1 MLNIKVMAHNINETN
16 GVWSVVVRGEKPW
29 HGLGQTVKE
38 AMTSEQAIKLGGL
51 DYTVEKRPLYVPGWE
66 GTMIEV
72 PGYFSNVRVDTNS
85 PLGVVKGRY
94 KIVQNRDAFGFFDS
108 IIDKGE
114 AIFETAGALGNGERI
129 FITAKLPEDML
140 VRGEKIEKY
149 ILLTNSHDG
158 TTTIVAGFTS
168 VRVLCQNTLT
178 AALKKLD
185 NKVSISHTASAESRL
200 KEASRVM
207 GIASKYMDEVNT
219 TFESMTTRKLSD
231 LEMKYFIETVM
242 QNSIKEDK
250 ADKEAS
256 TRMKNL
262 VDQVYSFAITHPTQT
277 TEAAYR
283 TLWGAYNGISGYY
296 NFLKDYKNAD
306 QKMKDMNY
314 GYANDKI
321 AKAFD
326 QAVVML

>member
-1 MLNIKVMAHNINETN
+1 MAHKLNETN
-16 GVWSVVVRGEKPW
+16 GKVSFAARGEKAW
-29 HGLGQTVKE
+29 HGLGQYVSE
-38 AMTSEQAIKLGGL
+38 AMTSEQAIELGGL
-51 DYTVEKRPLYVPGWE
+51 NYTVEKRPLYAPGWA
-66 GTMIEV
+66 GTMVEAE
-72 PGYFSNVRVDTNS
+72 GHYGNVRTDTNEI
-85 PLGVVKGRY
+85 LGIVKGRY
-94 KIVQNRDAFGFFDS
+94 KIVQNKDAFGFFDA
-108 IIDKGE
+108 IIDQGE
-114 AIFETAGALGNGERI
+114 AIFETAGALGKGERI
-129 FITAKLPEDML
+129 FVTAKLPEDML
-140 VRGEKIEKY
+140 VHGERVEKY
-149 ILLTNSHDG
+149 IMLTNSHDG
-158 TTTIVAGFTS
+158 TSTIIAGFTPI
-168 VRVLCQNTLT
+168 RVVCNNTLT
-178 AALKKLD
+178 AALKNLD

-219 TFESMTTRKLSD
+219 TFESMTTRRLSD

-242 QNSIKEDK
+242 KNGVKEDK
-250 ADKEAS
+250 SDKEAS

-296 NFLKDYKNAD
+296 NFLKDYRNAD

-321 AKAFD
+321 SKAFD
-326 QAVVML
+326 QAVIML

>member
-1 MLNIKVMAHNINETN
+1 MAHKLNETN
-16 GVWSVVVRGEKPW
+16 GKVSFAARGEKAW
-29 HGLGQTVKE
+29 HGLGQYVSE
-38 AMTSEQAIKLGGL
+38 AMTSEQAIELGGL
-51 DYTVEKRPLYVPGWE
+51 NYTVEKRPLYAPGWA
-66 GTMIEV
+66 GTMVEAE
-72 PGYFSNVRVDTNS
+72 GHYGNVRTDTNEI
-85 PLGVVKGRY
+85 LGIVKGRY
-94 KIVQNRDAFGFFDS
+94 KIVQNKDAFGFFDA
-108 IIDKGE
+108 IIDQGE
-114 AIFETAGALGNGERI
+114 AIFETAGALGKGERI
-129 FITAKLPEDML
+129 FVTAKLPEDML
-140 VRGEKIEKY
+140 VHGERVEKY
-149 ILLTNSHDG
+149 IMLTNSHDG
-158 TTTIVAGFTS
+158 TSTIIAGFTPI
-168 VRVLCQNTLT
+168 RVVCNNTLT
-178 AALKKLD
+178 AALKNLD

-207 GIASKYMDEVNT
+207 GIASKYMDEVNM
-219 TFESMTTRKLSD
+219 TFESMTTRRLSD

-242 QNSIKEDK
+242 KNGVKEDK
-250 ADKEAS
+250 SDKEAS

-296 NFLKDYKNAD
+296 NFLKDYRNAD

>member
-1 MLNIKVMAHNINETN
+1 MAHNLNETN
-16 GVWSVVVRGEKPW
+16 GKVSFAARGEKAW
-29 HGLGQTVKE
+29 HGLGQYVSE
-38 AMTSEQAIKLGGL
+38 AMTSEQAIELGGL
-51 DYTVEKRPLYVPGWE
+51 NYTVEKRPLYAPGWE
-66 GTMIEV
+66 GTMVEAE
-72 PGYFSNVRVDTNS
+72 GHYGNVRTDTNEI
-85 PLGVVKGRY
+85 LGIVKGRY
-94 KIVQNRDAFGFFDS
+94 QIVQNKDAFGFFDA
-108 IIDKGE
+108 IIDQGE
-114 AIFETAGALGNGERI
+114 AIFETAGALGKGERI
-129 FITAKLPEDML
+129 FVTAKLPEDML
-140 VRGEKIEKY
+140 VHGERVEKY
-149 ILLTNSHDG
+149 IMLTNSHDG
-158 TTTIVAGFTS
+158 TSTIIAGFTPI
-168 VRVLCQNTLT
+168 RVVCNNTLT
-178 AALKKLD
+178 AALKNLD

-219 TFESMTTRKLSD
+219 TFESMTTRRLSD

-242 QNSIKEDK
+242 KNGIKEDK
-250 ADKEAS
+250 SDKEAS

-296 NFLKDYKNAD
+296 NFLKDYRNAD

>member
-1 MLNIKVMAHNINETN
+1 MAHNLNETN
-16 GVWSVVVRGEKPW
+16 GKVSFAARGEKAW
-29 HGLGQTVKE
+29 HGLGQYVSE
-38 AMTSEQAIKLGGL
+38 AMTSEQAIELGGL
-51 DYTVEKRPLYVPGWE
+51 NYTVEKRPLYAPGWA
-66 GTMIEV
+66 GTMVEAE
-72 PGYFSNVRVDTNS
+72 GHYGNVRTDTNDI
-85 PLGVVKGRY
+85 LGIVKGRY
-94 KIVQNRDAFGFFDS
+94 RIVQNKDAFGFFDT

-114 AIFETAGALGNGERI
+114 AIFETAGALGKGERI
-129 FITAKLPEDML
+129 FVTAKLPEDML
-140 VRGEKIEKY
+140 VRGERVEKY
-149 ILLTNSHDG
+149 IMLTNSHDG
-158 TTTIVAGFTS
+158 TSTIIAGFTPI
-168 VRVLCQNTLT
+168 RVVCNNTLT

-207 GIASKYMDEVNT
+207 GIASKYMDEVNM

-242 QNSIKEDK
+242 KNNIKEDK
-250 ADKEAS
+250 SDKEAS

-326 QAVVML
+326 QAVIML

>member
-1 MLNIKVMAHNINETN
+1 MAHKLNETN
-16 GVWSVVVRGEKPW
+16 GKVSFAARGEKAW
-29 HGLGQTVKE
+29 HGLGQYVSE
-38 AMTSEQAIKLGGL
+38 AMTSEQAIELGGL
-51 DYTVEKRPLYVPGWE
+51 NYTVEKRPLYAPGWE
-66 GTMIEV
+66 GTMVEAE
-72 PGYFSNVRVDTNS
+72 GHYGNVRTDTNEI
-85 PLGVVKGRY
+85 LGIVKGRY
-94 KIVQNRDAFGFFDS
+94 RIVQNKDAFGFFDT

-114 AIFETAGALGNGERI
+114 AIFETAGALGKGERI
-129 FITAKLPEDML
+129 FVTAKLPEDML
-140 VRGEKIEKY
+140 VRGERVEKY
-149 ILLTNSHDG
+149 IMLTNSHDG
-158 TTTIVAGFTS
+158 TSTIIAGFTPI
-168 VRVLCQNTLT
+168 RVVCNNTLT

-207 GIASKYMDEVNT
+207 GIASKYMDEVNI

-242 QNSIKEDK
+242 KTSMKEDK
-250 ADKEAS
+250 SDKEAS

-262 VDQVYSFAITHPTQT
+262 VDQVYSFAISHPTQT

-326 QAVVML
+326 QAVIML

>member
-1 MLNIKVMAHNINETN
+1 MAHNLNETN
-16 GVWSVVVRGEKPW
+16 GKVAFAARGEKAW
-29 HGLGQTVKE
+29 HGLGQYVSE
-38 AMTSEQAIKLGGL
+38 AMTSEQAIELGGL
-51 DYTVEKRPLYVPGWE
+51 NYTVEKRPLYAPGWE
-66 GTMIEV
+66 GTMVEAE
-72 PGYFSNVRVDTNS
+72 GHYGNVRTDTNEI
-85 PLGVVKGRY
+85 LGIVKGRY
-94 KIVQNRDAFGFFDS
+94 KIVQNKDAFGFFDA
-108 IIDKGE
+108 IIDQGE
-114 AIFETAGALGNGERI
+114 AIFETAGALGRGERI
-129 FITAKLPEDML
+129 FVTAKLPEDML
-140 VRGEKIEKY
+140 VRGEKVEKY
-149 ILLTNSHDG
+149 IMLTNSHDG
-158 TTTIVAGFTS
+158 TSTIIAGFTPI
-168 VRVLCQNTLT
+168 RVVCNNTLT
-178 AALKKLD
+178 AALKNLD

-207 GIASKYMDEVNT
+207 GIASKYMDEVNM
-219 TFESMTTRKLSD
+219 TFESMTTRRLSD

-242 QNSIKEDK
+242 KNGVKEDK
-250 ADKEAS
+250 SDKEAS

-296 NFLKDYKNAD
+296 NFLKDYRNAD

>member
-1 MLNIKVMAHNINETN
+1 MAHKLNETN
-16 GVWSVVVRGEKPW
+16 GKVSFAARGEKAW
-29 HGLGQTVKE
+29 HGLGQYVSE
-38 AMTSEQAIKLGGL
+38 AMTSEQAIELGGL
-51 DYTVEKRPLYVPGWE
+51 NYTVEKRPLYAPGWE
-66 GTMIEV
+66 GTMVEAE
-72 PGYFSNVRVDTNS
+72 GHYGNVRTDTNDI
-85 PLGVVKGRY
+85 LGIVKGRY
-94 KIVQNRDAFGFFDS
+94 KIVQNKDAFGFFDA

-114 AIFETAGALGNGERI
+114 AIFETAGALGKGERI
-129 FITAKLPEDML
+129 FVTAKLPEDMI
-140 VRGEKIEKY
+140 VRGERVEKY
-149 ILLTNSHDG
+149 IMLTNSHDG
-158 TTTIVAGFTS
+158 TSTIIAGFTPI
-168 VRVLCQNTLT
+168 RVVCNNTLT
-178 AALKKLD
+178 AALKNLD

-207 GIASKYMDEVNT
+207 GIASKYMDEVNM

-242 QNSIKEDK
+242 KNGIKEDK
-250 ADKEAS
+250 SDKEAS

-296 NFLKDYKNAD
+296 NFLKDYRNAD

-321 AKAFD
+321 SKAFD

>member
-1 MLNIKVMAHNINETN
+1 MAHNLNETN
-16 GVWSVVVRGEKPW
+16 GKVSFAARGEKAW
-29 HGLGQTVKE
+29 HGLGQYVSE
-38 AMTSEQAIKLGGL
+38 AMTSEQAIELGGL
-51 DYTVEKRPLYVPGWE
+51 NYTVEKRPLYAPGWA
-66 GTMIEV
+66 GTMVEAE
-72 PGYFSNVRVDTNS
+72 GHYGNVRTDTNEI
-85 PLGVVKGRY
+85 LGIVKGRY
-94 KIVQNRDAFGFFDS
+94 RIVQNKDAFGFFDT

-114 AIFETAGALGNGERI
+114 AIFETAGALGKGERI
-129 FITAKLPEDML
+129 FVTAKLPEDML
-140 VRGEKIEKY
+140 VRGEKVEKY
-149 ILLTNSHDG
+149 IMLTNSHDG
-158 TTTIVAGFTS
+158 TSTIIAGFTPI
-168 VRVLCQNTLT
+168 RVVCNNTLT
-178 AALKKLD
+178 AALKNLD

-207 GIASKYMDEVNT
+207 GIASKYMDEVNM

-242 QNSIKEDK
+242 KTTMKEDK
-250 ADKEAS
+250 SDKDAS

-283 TLWGAYNGISGYY
+283 TLWGAYNGVSGYY

>member
-1 MLNIKVMAHNINETN
+1 MAHKLNETN
-16 GVWSVVVRGEKPW
+16 GKVSFAARGEKAW
-29 HGLGQTVKE
+29 HGLGQYVSE
-38 AMTSEQAIKLGGL
+38 AMTSEQAIELGGL
-51 DYTVEKRPLYVPGWE
+51 NYTVEKRPLYAPGWE
-66 GTMIEV
+66 GTMVEAE
-72 PGYFSNVRVDTNS
+72 GHYGNVRTDTNEI
-85 PLGVVKGRY
+85 LGIVKGRY
-94 KIVQNRDAFGFFDS
+94 KIVQNKDAFGFFDA
-108 IIDKGE
+108 IIDQGE
-114 AIFETAGALGNGERI
+114 AIFETAGALGKGERI
-129 FITAKLPEDML
+129 FVTAKLPEDML
-140 VRGEKIEKY
+140 VHGERVEKY
-149 ILLTNSHDG
+149 IMLTNSHDG
-158 TTTIVAGFTS
+158 TSTIIAGFTPI
-168 VRVLCQNTLT
+168 RVVCNNTLT
-178 AALKKLD
+178 AALKNLD

-219 TFESMTTRKLSD
+219 TFESMTTRRLSD

-242 QNSIKEDK
+242 KNGIKEDK
-250 ADKEAS
+250 SDKEAS

-296 NFLKDYKNAD
+296 NFLKDYRNAD

>member
-1 MLNIKVMAHNINETN
+1 MAHNLNETN
-16 GVWSVVVRGEKPW
+16 GKVAFAARGEKAW
-29 HGLGQTVKE
+29 HGLGQYVSE
-38 AMTSEQAIKLGGL
+38 AMTSEQAIELGGL
-51 DYTVEKRPLYVPGWE
+51 NYTVEKRPLYAPGWA
-66 GTMIEV
+66 GTMVEAE
-72 PGYFSNVRVDTNS
+72 GHYGNVRTDTNEI
-85 PLGVVKGRY
+85 LGIVKGRY
-94 KIVQNRDAFGFFDS
+94 RIVQNKDAFGFFDT
-108 IIDKGE
+108 IIDRGE
-114 AIFETAGALGNGERI
+114 AIFETAGALGKGERI
-129 FITAKLPEDML
+129 FVTAKLPEDML
-140 VRGEKIEKY
+140 VRGERVEKY
-149 ILLTNSHDG
+149 IMLTNSHDG
-158 TTTIVAGFTS
+158 TSTIIAGFTPI
-168 VRVLCQNTLT
+168 RVVCNNTLT

-242 QNSIKEDK
+242 KNSFKEDTS
-250 ADKEAS
+250 DKEAS

-262 VDQVYSFAITHPTQT
+262 VDQVYSFAISHPTQT

>member
-1 MLNIKVMAHNINETN
+1 MAHKLNETN
-16 GVWSVVVRGEKPW
+16 GKVSFAARGEKAW
-29 HGLGQTVKE
+29 HGLGQYVSE
-38 AMTSEQAIKLGGL
+38 AMTSEQAIELGGL
-51 DYTVEKRPLYVPGWE
+51 NYTVEKRPLYAPGWA
-66 GTMIEV
+66 GTMVEAE
-72 PGYFSNVRVDTNS
+72 GHYGNVRTDTNDI
-85 PLGVVKGRY
+85 LGIVKGRY
-94 KIVQNRDAFGFFDS
+94 RIVQNKDAFGFFDT

-114 AIFETAGALGNGERI
+114 AIFETAGALGKGERI
-129 FITAKLPEDML
+129 FVTAKLPEDML
-140 VRGEKIEKY
+140 VRGERVEKY
-149 ILLTNSHDG
+149 IMLTNSHDG
-158 TTTIVAGFTS
+158 TSTIIAGFTPI
-168 VRVLCQNTLT
+168 RVVCNNTLT

-207 GIASKYMDEVNT
+207 GIASKYMDEVNM

-242 QNSIKEDK
+242 KTSMKEDK
-250 ADKEAS
+250 SDKEAS

>member
-1 MLNIKVMAHNINETN
+1 MAHKLNENN
-16 GVWSVVVRGEKPW
+16 GKVSFAARGEKAW
-29 HGLGQTVKE
+29 HGLGQYVSE
-38 AMTSEQAIKLGGL
+38 AMTSEQAIELGGL
-51 DYTVEKRPLYVPGWE
+51 NYTVEKRPLYAPGWA
-66 GTMIEV
+66 GTMVEAE
-72 PGYFSNVRVDTNS
+72 GHFANVRTDNNDV
-85 PLGVVKGRY
+85 LGVVKGRY
-94 KIVQNRDAFGFFDS
+94 RIVQNKDAFGFFDT

-114 AIFETAGALGNGERI
+114 AIFETAGALGKGERI
-129 FITAKLPEDML
+129 FVTAKLPEDML
-140 VRGEKIEKY
+140 VHGERVEKY
-149 ILLTNSHDG
+149 IMLTNSHDG
-158 TTTIVAGFTS
+158 TSTIIAGFTPI
-168 VRVLCQNTLT
+168 RVVCNNTLT
-178 AALKKLD
+178 AALKNLD

-207 GIASKYMDEVNT
+207 GIASKYMDEVNM

-231 LEMKYFIETVM
+231 LELKYFIESVM
-242 QNSIKEDK
+242 KASIKEDK
-250 ADKEAS
+250 SDKEAS

-262 VDQVYSFAITHPTQT
+262 VDQVYSFTITHPTQT

-321 AKAFD
+321 SKAFD